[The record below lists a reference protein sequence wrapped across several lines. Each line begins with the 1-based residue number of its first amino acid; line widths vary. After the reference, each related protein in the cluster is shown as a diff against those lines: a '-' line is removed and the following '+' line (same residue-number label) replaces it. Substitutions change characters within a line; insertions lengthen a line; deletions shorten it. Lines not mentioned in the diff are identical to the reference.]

1 MKEQK
6 YKNFFKEYDKSL
18 HNRMDNHIKKVV
30 QEKQMKDSQLAQSQK
45 LAEDEYNKKLQAKEV
60 QGK

>member
-1 MKEQK
+1 
-6 YKNFFKEYDKSL
+6 
-18 HNRMDNHIKKVV
+18 MDNHIKKVV

-45 LAEDEYNKKLQAKEV
+45 LAENEYNKKLQAKEV